1 VNLRSDRLARTGTP
15 LFIALARMAIGVLW
29 LFSLR
34 WKLPPDFAPDAGKG
48 LLDWMQLMVQH
59 PSFGFYAGFVENIV
73 IPNFTFFAWII
84 FLGELLV
91 GLGLLTG
98 AFTRVAAIGGLLM
111 SLNLGIGLLE
121 VPGEWPWSYVMLAMW
136 HTLFFIANAGRVL
149 GIDALLAARRPRP
162 TLLLPD
168 ES

>member
-1 VNLRSDRLARTGTP
+1 MKNRPDSLARSGTP
-15 LFIALARMAIGVLW
+15 IFIALARIAIGVLW

-34 WKLPPDFAPDAGKG
+34 WKLPPNFAPDSGRG

-59 PSFGFYAGFVENIV
+59 PSFDFYAGFVQSVV
-73 IPNFTFFAWII
+73 IPNFTLFAWII

-98 AFTRVAAIGGLLM
+98 TLTRLAAVGGLLM
-111 SLNLGIGLLE
+111 AINLGVGLLE

-136 HTLFFIANAGRVL
+136 QVLFFIANAGMVL
-149 GIDALLAARRPRP
+149 GVDGLLRRRRKAPAILP
-162 TLLLPD
+162 PD